1 MSSHA
6 VNLAILTGDQI
17 PVRSLVNTTG
27 GITAF
32 FNRFREQVAIVF
44 NYIGVWRTTPDTC
57 EDGFSARPPKAL
69 EPFLFGRTAHTLRR
83 QSVGL

>member
-1 MSSHA
+1 

-44 NYIGVWRTTPDTC
+44 NYIGVWRTTLTHAKTA
-57 EDGFSARPPKAL
+57 SARVPRRRWSRFCL
-69 EPFLFGRTAHTLRR
+69 VGRHTL
-83 QSVGL
+83 